1 MPCLS
6 TVRVQSYQDESYVPM
21 ASPSPSVTVTE
32 CDGYIPMSP
41 RTMSFI
47 DIDGNDDSPGN
58 HSSLTCQPGAF
69 GPPPIHRH
77 LKPRQRRARPP
88 PLDLRGLSTITEC
101 PTHLSLSRAMTES
114 CFSVKCF
121 ACEDKPENSSHSRNG
136 ETNCPAQGSSPE
148 FFLTFEGTSQT
159 WAQKSNLDYL
169 SLDFNSASPSPV
181 QKKPFLTDEHRVDY
195 VQVDE
200 KKTQALQN
208 TKMEWKDVRQ
218 SKT

>member
-1 MPCLS
+1 
-6 TVRVQSYQDESYVPM
+6 M

-41 RTMSFI
+41 RTMSFLN
-47 DIDGNDDSPGN
+47 IDGNDDSPST
-58 HSSLTCQPGAF
+58 HSSLMCQPGAF

-77 LKPRQRRARPP
+77 LKPRLRRARPP

-101 PTHLSLSRAMTES
+101 PTHLPLSRAMTES
-114 CFSVKCF
+114 RFPVKCF
-121 ACEDKPENSSHSRNG
+121 ASEDQPESSNHLIKG
-136 ETNCPAQGSSPE
+136 ETNCTALESSQE
-148 FFLTFEGTSQT
+148 FFLTFEGASQT

-181 QKKPFLTDEHRVDY
+181 QKKPFLSDEHRVDY